1 MENNIRLNDEMAL
14 FEPENEIDLFNYFE
28 VIWKWKWIV
37 IIIFMLVVAA
47 TFIYTYLSP
56 DIFEAK
62 ATIMPLKVSS
72 GGALSSLL
80 TGVPSNLIPSG
91 VSGGTDITR
100 FTNILKSRT
109 LTEQVV
115 REHDLTTRLYK
126 DVPPEDVPKFQNI
139 VEHVRNVLVN
149 ISDNKQ
155 GVIEI
160 GVQATQPQLA
170 ADIANYYIE
179 ALRNY
184 LNQNTL
190 TEAKRNR
197 LFIEEQYNQAS
208 RALSES
214 EERLQRFKDEH
225 KLFSLSNQSAEMVQ
239 RLGTIKGNLM
249 AKQVEKQVMNRSGVS
264 ENNPQ
269 YEKVVFEIEAL
280 KKQMAELEQRGNQ
293 VSLDSVALEELPTL
307 ERQLAQLMREKTVQ
321 ETLYSL
327 LAEQY
332 ERAKI
337 EEASNETS
345 FTLLDQAIP
354 PLYRI
359 KPRRK
364 LNLML
369 GGVLGLFLGVGSVF
383 LNEYV
388 QNSMEKRRKK
398 AEESNRESSA

>member
-14 FEPENEIDLFNYFE
+14 FEPEDEIDLFNYFE

>member
-1 MENNIRLNDEMAL
+1 
-14 FEPENEIDLFNYFE
+14 
-28 VIWKWKWIV
+28 
-37 IIIFMLVVAA
+37 
-47 TFIYTYLSP
+47 
-56 DIFEAK
+56 
-62 ATIMPLKVSS
+62 
-72 GGALSSLL
+72 
-80 TGVPSNLIPSG
+80 
-91 VSGGTDITR
+91 
-100 FTNILKSRT
+100 
-109 LTEQVV
+109 VV
-115 REHDLTTRLYK
+115 RDLDLTTRLYK

-345 FTLLDQAIP
+345 FTLLDKAIP